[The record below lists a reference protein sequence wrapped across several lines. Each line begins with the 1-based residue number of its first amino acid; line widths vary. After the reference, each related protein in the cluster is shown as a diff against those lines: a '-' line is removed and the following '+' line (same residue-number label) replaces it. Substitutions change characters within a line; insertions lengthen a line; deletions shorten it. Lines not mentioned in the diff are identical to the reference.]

1 MSLIIVLGVASA
13 EICKCLD
20 DSIDAVASRAK
31 KVSVVRAYYL
41 VRRVDLLP
49 PRNDHVAL
57 GSILT

>member
-13 EICKCLD
+13 EILKCLD
-20 DSIDAVASRAK
+20 DSIDAVYGK
-31 KVSVVRAYYL
+31 KVSMHTYYL

-57 GSILT
+57 GSILTWA